1 MNQAIMLAVII
12 GASLSL
18 VAVVASGA
26 GDLVITS
33 MFTGSIDVTHQSV
46 VDFDGKTYVMMTIK
60 NTGMSTIT
68 NADVIVK
75 TADGL
80 VGYVSFTE
88 NIKEGNSSSIDEI
101 LKDESGTNIITQ
113 TGEVVLISTNATTVD
128 GSVITVAPVKL
139 RVK

>member
-26 GDLVITS
+26 GELVIAS
-33 MFTGSIDVTHQSV
+33 LFTGSIDVIHQSV

-75 TADGL
+75 TADGI
-80 VGYVSFTE
+80 VGHVFFTE
-88 NIKEGNSSSIDEI
+88 SIKEGSSSSIDEV
-101 LKDESGTNIITQ
+101 LVDESGTNIITQ
-113 TGEVVLISTNATTVD
+113 TGERVLISTNATTVD
-128 GSVITVAPVKL
+128 GSVITIAPVKL

>member
-1 MNQAIMLAVII
+1 MNQAIMIAVII

-26 GDLVITS
+26 GELVTASI
-33 MFTGSIDVTHQSV
+33 FTGSIDVTNQNV

-68 NADVIVK
+68 NVDVIVK
-75 TADGL
+75 TENDVTGH
-80 VGYVSFTE
+80 VFFTE
-88 NIKEGNSSSIDEI
+88 SIKEGSSASIDEI
-101 LKDESGTNIITQ
+101 LVDETGANIITQ
-113 TGEVVLISTNATTVD
+113 TGERVLISTNATTVD
-128 GSVITVAPVKL
+128 GSVITIAPVKL

>member
-1 MNQAIMLAVII
+1 MLAVII

-68 NADVIVK
+68 SADVEVK
-75 TADGL
+75 TAEGI
-80 VGYVSFTE
+80 VGYVFFSDE
-88 NIKEGNSSSIDEI
+88 IKEGNSSSIDEI
-101 LKDESGTNIITQ
+101 LIDGSDAEVTTQ
-113 TGEVVLISTNATTVD
+113 TGEIVLISTTATTVD
-128 GSVITVAPVKL
+128 GSVITVPPVKL